1 MKTPCSALMLMI
13 FLAAAGCAGFR
24 SGLASIPY
32 VGEVE
37 PAPAPPVT
45 TYELYKLKEIQLPG
59 VKLDISLNNTI
70 RTSDLQTMLFVVP
83 MSFDPRDKPSLGEND
98 RLMVRLTIIPDDSG
112 FVFDPSGVTVTV
124 DEQAFHP
131 TTTMLVNAAKLHAY
145 LKSTSGHRYDP
156 SLSSDLVDE
165 KIVLIKD
172 KSYSLYIIFDCPVP
186 TPGRVIRLDIGR
198 ALLHPKLPD
207 IPTIRFMKIRWKE
220 GYT

>member
-1 MKTPCSALMLMI
+1 MLMI
-13 FLAAAGCAGFR
+13 FLAMTGCAGFR
-24 SGLASIPY
+24 SGVASIPY

-37 PAPAPPVT
+37 PTPAPPVT
-45 TYELYKLKEIQLPG
+45 TYELHKLKDVQLPG

-83 MSFDPRDKPSLGEND
+83 MSFDPRDKPSFGETD
-98 RLMVRLTIIPDDSG
+98 RLMVRLTIIPGDSD

-124 DEQAFHP
+124 DEQAFSP
-131 TTTMLVNAAKLHAY
+131 TTTMLVNTAKLHAY
-145 LKSTSGHRYDP
+145 LKSPSGHQYDP
-156 SLSSDLVDE
+156 ALSSDLVDK
-165 KIVLIKD
+165 KIALIKD

-186 TPGRVIRLDIGR
+186 IPERAIRLDIGR
-198 ALLHPKLPD
+198 ALLHPRLPD